1 MAQIKSAVRSAAAR
15 RRHSARSRF
24 IIVMLLPGILAILGF
39 TYYPLAR
46 GFIMAFQKYTL
57 WNIYDRSFAGF
68 QNFID
73 IFSDT
78 DFGMIMGNTL
88 RWVFV
93 SLFFQFTL
101 GFGLAL
107 LLKKKFRGSGVY
119 QGLVYVPWAISGFL
133 IGLIWRWLFNGQSGA
148 INDML
153 MRLGLIQ
160 RQLPFLSNV
169 NYALWSCIIANVW
182 YGIAFFA
189 IMIQAA
195 LKGVPEDLY
204 EAADIDGA
212 SRLQKFC
219 RVTLPYIKPTLVLT
233 TLLRVIWILN
243 FPDLI
248 YGMTQGGPA
257 NSSHIL
263 STYMMDFIMTAQ
275 DYGRASAVGVI
286 IMVILASYT
295 CFYLGMTKFEESG
308 DF

>member
-1 MAQIKSAVRSAAAR
+1 MVKNRSLAPGAAMHR
-15 RRHSARSRF
+15 RRGARSRF
-24 IIVMLLPGILAILGF
+24 IFLMLLPGIAAILSF
-39 TYYPLAR
+39 TYYPLSR
-46 GFIMAFQKYTL
+46 GFIMAFQKYTM
-57 WNIYDRSFAGF
+57 WNIYDRAFIGL
-68 QNFID
+68 QNFAE
-73 IFSDT
+73 IFADP
-78 DFGMIMGNTL
+78 DFSMIAGNTV

-101 GFGLAL
+101 GFALAL
-107 LLKKKFRGSGVY
+107 LLKKRFPGSGVY

-148 INDML
+148 INDIL
-153 MRLGLIQ
+153 MRLGIIGK
-160 RQLPFLSNV
+160 QLPFLANV
-169 NYALWSCIIANVW
+169 NYALWSCIAANVW

-195 LKGVPEDLY
+195 LRGVPEELY
-204 EAADIDGA
+204 EAAEIDGA
-212 SRLQKFC
+212 TKLQRFG
-219 RVTLPYIKPTLVLT
+219 RVTLPYIKPTLILT

-263 STYMMDFIMTAQ
+263 STYMMSFVMNAQ
-275 DYGRASAVGVI
+275 DYGKASAVGVV
-286 IMVILASYT
+286 IMGILAAYT
-295 CFYLGMTKFEESG
+295 MFYLAMTRFEESG